1 MSMPITSG
9 LDHDAVHPTAIV
21 IERLFSPLLVLIN
34 SKLPNNLINL
44 SMQRSNSILMGSMV
58 FRFGLFNDL
67 LGEKFKILEIRSR
80 SNRDDF
86 IINLI
91 II

>member
-1 MSMPITSG
+1 M
-9 LDHDAVHPTAIV
+9 
-21 IERLFSPLLVLIN
+21 IERLFRPSLVLIK

-58 FRFGLFNDL
+58 FRFGLLNEPL
-67 LGEKFKILEIRSR
+67 EEKFKILEVRLR
-80 SNRDDF
+80 SNCDDV

>member
-1 MSMPITSG
+1 M
-9 LDHDAVHPTAIV
+9 LLFV
-21 IERLFSPLLVLIN
+21 IERLFRPSLVLIK

-58 FRFGLFNDL
+58 FGNGLFNEPL
-67 LGEKFKILEIRSR
+67 EEKFKILEVRPR
-80 SNRDDF
+80 SNHDDV